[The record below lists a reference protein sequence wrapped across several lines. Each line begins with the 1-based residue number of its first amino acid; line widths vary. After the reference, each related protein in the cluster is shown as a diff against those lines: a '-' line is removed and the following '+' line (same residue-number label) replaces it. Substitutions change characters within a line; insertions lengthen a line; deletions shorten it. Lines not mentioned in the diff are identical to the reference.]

1 MVSRHEIGTPTQR
14 SYKPREGAFSVIV
27 KLCVIFGNLRFK
39 LCLSHLCCQVPYVLD
54 SGYNKTEAEVIL
66 QAMEEFHKYT
76 SVKFVERTSEE
87 TR

>member
-1 MVSRHEIGTPTQR
+1 MPFSPDYEPSCGPSFQALVRRVYGTFPLVT
-14 SYKPREGAFSVIV
+14 VV
-27 KLCVIFGNLRFK
+27 
-39 LCLSHLCCQVPYVLD
+39 CCQVPYVLD
-54 SGYNKTEAEVIL
+54 RGYNKTEAEVIL

>member
-1 MVSRHEIGTPTQR
+1 MRRVYGLVT
-14 SYKPREGAFSVIV
+14 VM
-27 KLCVIFGNLRFK
+27 
-39 LCLSHLCCQVPYVLD
+39 CCQVPYVLD
-54 SGYNKTEAEVIL
+54 RGYNKTEAEVIL